1 MTTIEFIEKN
11 LRKAKKDLERAK
23 ERPNVKQFDLDR
35 LEEKVEH
42 YETILSELNELELT
56 RAYIAYNGLT
66 CDLLSYAKGKGFWE

>member
-35 LEEKVEH
+35 LEEKVKH
-42 YETILSELNELELT
+42 YQEILSALKEIEIT
-56 RAYIAYNGLT
+56 RDYIHDNGLT
-66 CDLLSYAKGKGFWE
+66 YDFLCYAKRKGFWE

>member
-35 LEEKVEH
+35 LEEKVKH
-42 YETILSELNELELT
+42 YQGILSALKELEIT
-56 RAYIAYNGLT
+56 RAYIADNGLT
-66 CDLLSYAKGKGFWE
+66 FDLLSYAKGKGFWE